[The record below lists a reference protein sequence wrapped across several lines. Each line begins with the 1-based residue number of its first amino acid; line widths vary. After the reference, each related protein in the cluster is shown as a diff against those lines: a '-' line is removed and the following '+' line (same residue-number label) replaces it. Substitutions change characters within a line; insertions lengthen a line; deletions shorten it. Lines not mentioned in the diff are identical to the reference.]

1 MKNFRA
7 IYTTAFAGFCNDDRW
22 HKGCQ
27 CPRERRRRYGEGGRG
42 FFRDGDSRCTLCVRH
57 ADQYRISVRWLQS
70 ESGYAG
76 AVLSEYGPSGERGG
90 EGGLR
95 ETGGEEG
102 EEVYDCAARFDDIP
116 VKGINFTGNR
126 SINACF
132 MAPSILSLC
141 PFSLFGCGENAIERL
156 LSATQGSRLLFNCSR
171 PTRADS
177 PAGLNQYTNEESFD
191 YIRPSVAW
199 RFAT

>member
-1 MKNFRA
+1 MRA
-7 IYTTAFAGFCNDDRW
+7 PRGSVPDIREVTAVGVGICGRSVVRVWAKWR
-22 HKGCQ
+22 K
-27 CPRERRRRYGEGGRG
+27 RRRRR
-42 FFRDGDSRCTLCVRH
+42 R
-57 ADQYRISVRWLQS
+57 
-70 ESGYAG
+70 
-76 AVLSEYGPSGERGG
+76 
-90 EGGLR
+90 GLR

-141 PFSLFGCGENAIERL
+141 PLGCGENAIERL
-156 LSATQGSRLLFNCSR
+156 LSATQGSRLLFNCSH

-191 YIRPSVAW
+191 YIHRLTICYLVD
-199 RFAT
+199 RKVYI

>member
-1 MKNFRA
+1 MRA
-7 IYTTAFAGFCNDDRW
+7 PRGSVPDIREVTAVGVGICGRSVVRVWAKWR
-22 HKGCQ
+22 K
-27 CPRERRRRYGEGGRG
+27 RRRRR
-42 FFRDGDSRCTLCVRH
+42 R
-57 ADQYRISVRWLQS
+57 
-70 ESGYAG
+70 
-76 AVLSEYGPSGERGG
+76 
-90 EGGLR
+90 GLR

-141 PFSLFGCGENAIERL
+141 PLGCGENAIERL

-191 YIRPSVAW
+191 YIRRLTICYLVD
-199 RFAT
+199 RKVYI